1 MFTGWPSL
9 VLATTASVSLALSAC
24 GGGGGGGSTTPPGDG
39 STMSPSIEETF
50 ADSTKAANLAVAM
63 RSAARA
69 LPRPGS
75 VTQSSNVDNNN
86 TTTDR
91 VQITAEYGAGGPV
104 LSVRN
109 GAAWSITGEDDD
121 VVSKRIA
128 GGTLYVGAYSDIE
141 PPSTRQVG
149 GGDDGTQD
157 IPLGTMILGAGVT
170 ISAGGGI
177 AGQRGALDGEP
188 GTFNCTGGCAVSGGT
203 TTRGM
208 WTFTPDRPP
217 GAVDVSSSDAVAW
230 SGSFNRDRL
239 PGTRNG
245 QQGYFRC
252 LSQSCGHS
260 TSTVSGRTRMM
271 LSGVWIFVSS
281 TTTTVTEPDDD
292 YLALGIWLVVPDNA
306 ASAADYV
313 FGAFAD
319 GNDPF
324 LQSNLAAVAGT
335 ATYDGDASGV
345 YSEKSAGTTEIGNFE
360 GDIRLM
366 ADFGDANGLGT
377 ISGSV
382 TNIEAGGDTLSGML
396 HLGSADIGAQNSGFF
411 RGQAS
416 GTVEQRGYTG
426 QWGGQFFGNGEPDGR
441 PGSVAGTFGGY
452 STDDAVNFVGVFD
465 AHKQ

>member
-1 MFTGWPSL
+1 
-9 VLATTASVSLALSAC
+9 
-24 GGGGGGGSTTPPGDG
+24 
-39 STMSPSIEETF
+39 
-50 ADSTKAANLAVAM
+50 
-63 RSAARA
+63 
-69 LPRPGS
+69 
-75 VTQSSNVDNNN
+75 
-86 TTTDR
+86 
-91 VQITAEYGAGGPV
+91 
-104 LSVRN
+104 
-109 GAAWSITGEDDD
+109 
-121 VVSKRIA
+121 
-128 GGTLYVGAYSDIE
+128 
-141 PPSTRQVG
+141 
-149 GGDDGTQD
+149 
-157 IPLGTMILGAGVT
+157 
-170 ISAGGGI
+170 
-177 AGQRGALDGEP
+177 
-188 GTFNCTGGCAVSGGT
+188 
-203 TTRGM
+203 
-208 WTFTPDRPP
+208 
-217 GAVDVSSSDAVAW
+217 
-230 SGSFNRDRL
+230 
-239 PGTRNG
+239 
-245 QQGYFRC
+245 
-252 LSQSCGHS
+252 
-260 TSTVSGRTRMM
+260 MM
-271 LSGVWIFVSS
+271 LSGVWIFVPS

-324 LQSNLAAVAGT
+324 PQSNLAAVAGT

-377 ISGSV
+377 IIGSV

-452 STDDAVNFVGVFD
+452 STDDAVNFVGVFG
-465 AHKQ
+465 AYKQ